1 MDMSLCLEASDV
13 CAVNEGDCGW
23 VWEWRAGHFGMCS
36 SWPRKW
42 PGCLCLLLESLWTW
56 ALPTSLGKLR
66 PKALSN
72 AEFSTDKLEWSLLNS
87 ADGVIVWD
95 VESDLQLFLF
105 RDVDRSKVFID
116 FFFFFWL
123 GGMWDQTH
131 SPYIGRWSLH
141 HWATRESPACNLEVI
156 SWVLPEAAGWLGNSH
171 REFFWKWQCGNIFSS
186 RFWI

>member
-36 SWPRKW
+36 SWPAKW
-42 PGCLCLLLESLWTW
+42 PGGLCLLLESLWTW
-56 ALPTSLGKLR
+56 VLPTLLGKLR

-72 AEFSTDKLEWSLLNS
+72 AEFSTAKLERSLLNS

-105 RDVDRSKVFID
+105 RDVDHSKVFID
-116 FFFFFWL
+116 FFFFFLAGRHVGSNPQPLYWKVKSSPL
-123 GGMWDQTH
+123 GHQGIPCLQLG
-131 SPYIGRWSLH
+131 SYILSASWSG
-141 HWATRESPACNLEVI
+141 
-156 SWVLPEAAGWLGNSH
+156 WVT
-171 REFFWKWQCGNIFSS
+171 WQ
-186 RFWI
+186 

>member
-42 PGCLCLLLESLWTW
+42 PGGLCLLLESLWTW
-56 ALPTSLGKLR
+56 ALPTSLRKLR
-66 PKALSN
+66 PKSLSN

-105 RDVDRSKVFID
+105 RDVDCSKVFID
-116 FFFFFWL
+116 FFFFFL
-123 GGMWDQTH
+123 GGRHVGSIPQPLYWKVKS
-131 SPYIGRWSLH
+131 SPLGHQGIRCLQLGSYILSASWSD
-141 HWATRESPACNLEVI
+141 
-156 SWVLPEAAGWLGNSH
+156 WVT
-171 REFFWKWQCGNIFSS
+171 WQ
-186 RFWI
+186 